1 MIAGA
6 LMPHPFKFL
15 ILFTTLML
23 LAACGRPIASTPPDD
38 LAQRP
43 INAVT
48 TIGMIGD
55 IVKNVGGERV
65 KVTGLMGP
73 GVDPHLYKAS
83 EGDVIRLGEADVVFY
98 NGLHLEAAMSRVF
111 ERMGD
116 RIKTVAVT
124 DYLDRDQLFT
134 PAQFEG
140 NYDPHVWFDVTMW
153 MSATERVRDA
163 LIELDPTSAE
173 TYRANAAD
181 YLNQLTELDN
191 YVKAQAATLP
201 PEKRAIITAHD
212 AFNYFSRA
220 YGFEVRGLQG
230 ISTASEAGT
239 ADVQGLANF
248 IVERKIPAIFIESS
262 VPVRNVEAVQ
272 EAVRAQ
278 GWDVQIGGELF
289 SDAMGTP
296 GTAEGTY
303 IGMVKHN
310 IDTIVT
316 ALSK

>member
-1 MIAGA
+1 MQLMIRAS
-6 LMPHPFKFL
+6 L
-15 ILFTTLML
+15 LML
-23 LAACGRPIASTPPDD
+23 VMVGLAACGSPIAAARPDD

-55 IVKNVGGERV
+55 IVQNVGGERV
-65 KVTGLMGP
+65 NVIGLMGP
-73 GVDPHLYKAS
+73 GVDPHQYKAS
-83 EGDVIRLGEADVVFY
+83 EGDVIRLGEADIVFY

-124 DYLDRDQLFT
+124 GYLDRDRLLT
-134 PAQFEG
+134 PDQFEG
-140 NYDPHVWFDVTMW
+140 NYDPHVWFDVTLW
-153 MSATERVRDA
+153 MKATERVRDA
-163 LIELDPTSAE
+163 LIEIDPTHAGP
-173 TYRANAAD
+173 YQANADRYLQQLAELHD
-181 YLNQLTELDN
+181 YVGT
-191 YVKAQAATLP
+191 QAAKLP
-201 PEKRAIITAHD
+201 ADKRVIITAHD

-230 ISTASEAGT
+230 ISTAAEAGT
-239 ADVQGLANF
+239 ADVQGLAKF
-248 IVERKIPAIFIESS
+248 IVERQIPAIFIESS

-296 GTAEGTY
+296 GTPEGTY

-310 IDTIVT
+310 IDTIVE
-316 ALSK
+316 ALGK